1 MLIYR
6 PNTHTQINSQLV
18 EASQLKRRTAS
29 LYVEKPN
36 KLLEVQ
42 MELIKQINSK
52 KENQAPQEVVR
63 AHKVPISTQ
72 MKPINSKLLTIKT
85 STP

>member
-1 MLIYR
+1 MYR

-42 MELIKQINSK
+42 MELIKQLNSSK
-52 KENQAPQEVVR
+52 KENNAPHQVEEVVR
-63 AHKVPISTQ
+63 AHRVP
-72 MKPINSKLLTIKT
+72 NS
-85 STP
+85 S

>member
-1 MLIYR
+1 MLMYR

-42 MELIKQINSK
+42 MSLIQ
-52 KENQAPQEVVR
+52 
-63 AHKVPISTQ
+63 
-72 MKPINSKLLTIKT
+72 
-85 STP
+85 

>member
-1 MLIYR
+1 MLMYR

-29 LYVEKPN
+29 LYIEKPN

-42 MELIKQINSK
+42 MSLIQSLNGPK
-52 KENQAPQEVVR
+52 KENN
-63 AHKVPISTQ
+63 TQ
-72 MKPINSKLLTIKT
+72 QHE
-85 STP
+85 